1 MKRLWCSALF
11 LFGVLL
17 CAAPMAAAQT
27 PVPEPITAANID
39 QLKLQA
45 YLPWQDAGQDLDVQ
59 WSSDART
66 VAIATKLGAQTFD
79 LSQTTSK
86 PTMTY
91 NPSVW
96 AKCVDYTP
104 DRSLFVTCS
113 TLSSTVWIWDSHSG
127 EKLATLANGSS
138 VLEYS
143 RFSPNGK
150 LLAVI
155 NGFEKGIF
163 VWGMNG
169 GNDPITPSNAR
180 KIERVK
186 FLDHAAYPSH
196 MSFNSDGSLLASV
209 TGKTV
214 WIWDM
219 VAFKVKVLKSY
230 DASIYS
236 VAFSPDGQWLAL
248 GMYVKDHYLIRLLNI
263 TDASQTRDF
272 TSKVLV
278 DAPND
283 VSFSPDGKLLVSA
296 HNNGTVIIWNVGDG
310 QALHVIENKEG
321 LAWRTVFNK
330 TGTLLATL
338 NFDDGVRIW
347 GIGDALVA
355 IPVPVLAINAQ
366 AVVTLRAK
374 GDVLNVRADAS
385 TKSTRLAQLTANTT
399 VTIIDGP
406 KQADD
411 LTWWKI
417 RTANGLEGWVVES
430 VDGEQTL
437 TPDI

>member
-11 LFGVLL
+11 LLGVLL
-17 CAAPMAAAQT
+17 CTMPVVAAQT
-27 PVPEPITAANID
+27 PAPEPITVANID

-45 YLPWQDAGQDLDVQ
+45 YFPWQASGQDMDVQ
-59 WSSDART
+59 WSPDGRT
-66 VAIATKLGAQTFD
+66 IAIATKLGAQTFD
-79 LSQTTSK
+79 LSQTIDK
-86 PTMTY
+86 PTKTY

-104 DRSLFVTCS
+104 DRTLFVTCS
-113 TLSSTVWIWDSHSG
+113 TLSSTVYLWDRHSG

-163 VWGMNG
+163 IWGMNG

-214 WIWDM
+214 WIWDT

-248 GMYVKDHYLIRLLNI
+248 GMYLKDHYLIRLLNI

-272 TSKVLV
+272 SSTVLV

-283 VSFSPDGKLLVSA
+283 VNFSPDGKLLVSA
-296 HNNGTVIIWNVGDG
+296 HNNGTVIVWNVGDG
-310 QALHVIENKEG
+310 QALHVIESDAG
-321 LAWRTVFNK
+321 LAWRATFNK

-347 GIGDALVA
+347 GIGDALAA
-355 IPVPVLAINAQ
+355 IPVPSLAINSQ

-374 GDVLNVRADAS
+374 GDVLNLRADAS
-385 TKSTRLAQLTANTT
+385 TKATRLVQLSDNTI

-406 KQADD
+406 KQSDD
-411 LTWWKI
+411 LTWWKV